1 MRMRLTS
8 IAMKIIMFSL
18 VFAVSI
24 AFATELAAQV
34 QPFRSLEVIAN
45 FHQAWFPVNKP
56 PEQEI
61 SIRGFERFN
70 DRSGIVF
77 TETALFVTDN
87 GGESWAVNGPAL
99 RGHQHIASV
108 HFTDRRSG
116 AVLLHDRSAGDL
128 LIARTYDGG
137 SNWATLKVDL
147 TFSGGDLDLSNA
159 RLAISEHKFEI
170 IARVVTSSNF
180 EGWERHASADGG
192 VTWVL
197 AKRFVEPR
205 SSDEPAASEQK
216 FNWSI
221 ESSGECFGIK
231 TGCVQVRRLFI
242 SGLDVTP
249 QPIREAIDHGRAFAR
264 QEAESRPMFG
274 AVPGGSTR
282 ISLNRGFDKCTAAPV
297 SQMQAWWDN
306 SHFHDA
312 NIYMSGRNRGCS
324 QAQLTASWVQQVSE
338 MGWGLIPTIVGYQ
351 SPCSVCASC
360 VKHSYDPPTAE
371 QQGRG
376 EADIA
381 VTDANNLGLTTG
393 SILYYD
399 MERYDET
406 AGTPGCRVATTA
418 FLKGWTE
425 RIRELGYKSGT
436 YGSPRN
442 AIDDWQFMP
451 EQSRMEAVW
460 MARWDN
466 VPSVWTYLLFPT
478 FPNDV
483 WANHQRIK
491 QWQGPHN
498 ETWGGVTFEIDGNI
512 ADGPV
517 AGIPIPRN
525 TVSDFDGDGLTDIS
539 VFRPSTGQWFVAGT
553 LGPSYNIHQFG
564 VDGDLLVPGD
574 YDGDGETDLAV
585 FRPSNSTW
593 YFRTKG
599 RFYTRQYGQPGDIP
613 APADYDGD
621 GRTDI
626 ALFRPSTGVWYIAFN
641 DSRNTFAQRQFG
653 QAGDLPAS
661 GDYDGDGR
669 ADIAVY
675 RPSNGTWYVQGSAGN
690 FFAATWGEA
699 NDIPAPADYDGDGRI
714 DLAVFRP
721 SNGNWY
727 LMRSTEGFYI
737 QQFGM
742 NGDLP
747 TPGDYDGDGR
757 YDIAV
762 FRPSNSTWY
771 MSQSQVG
778 FRVRTF
784 GVATDEPI
792 PKAYLPR

>member
-1 MRMRLTS
+1 
-8 IAMKIIMFSL
+8 MKIVMFL
-18 VFAVSI
+18 VVFAVSI
-24 AFATELAAQV
+24 AIGTELSAQDHPFQRLQAV
-34 QPFRSLEVIAN
+34 AGFRQPSFL
-45 FHQAWFPVNKP
+45 VNESGKK
-56 PEQEI
+56 EE
-61 SIRGFERFN
+61 SIRGFERF
-70 DRSGIVF
+70 DERSGVVF
-77 TETALFVTDN
+77 TEMALFLTDN
-87 GGESWAVNGPAL
+87 GGESWTLIGPEL
-99 RGHQHIASV
+99 RGQQHIASV
-108 HFTDRRSG
+108 DFKDRRNG
-116 AVLLHDRSAGDL
+116 AVLLHDPTRDDL
-128 LIARTYDGG
+128 LIVRTFDGG
-137 SNWATLKVDL
+137 SNWSTIKVDL
-147 TFSGGDLDLSNA
+147 TFPGGDLDLANA
-159 RLAISEHKFEI
+159 RLAVREKKLEI
-170 IARVVTSSNF
+170 FARIVTSSNF
-180 EGWERHASADGG
+180 EGRA
-192 VTWVL
+192 
-197 AKRFVEPR
+197 RFVSGDGLTWNLAWHLVEPHR
-205 SSDEPAASEQK
+205 DKGPPVDESK
-216 FNWSI
+216 GNWSI
-221 ESSGECFGIK
+221 EAAGECFGFK
-231 TGCVQVRRLFI
+231 KGCIQVRRLI
-242 SGLDVTP
+242 VSGVDVTP
-249 QPIREAIDHGRAFAR
+249 PPIRESIDRSRAAAR
-264 QEAESRPMFG
+264 REAESNPMFG
-274 AVPGGSTR
+274 SVPGGSTR

-312 NIYMSGRNRGCS
+312 NIYMSGRNRGCT
-324 QAQLTASWVQQVSE
+324 QAQLTPSWVQQISE

-351 SPCSVCASC
+351 SPCSVCTSC
-360 VKHSYDPPTAE
+360 AKHSYDPSTAE

-381 VTDANNLGLTTG
+381 VNDANNLGLTSG

-425 RIRELGYKSGT
+425 RVRELGYKSGT

-466 VPSVWTYLLFPT
+466 VPSVWTYVLFPT
-478 FPNDV
+478 FPNNV
-483 WANHQRIK
+483 WHNHQRIK

-517 AGIPIPRN
+517 AGVPIPRN
-525 TVSDFDGDGLTDIS
+525 VVSDFDGDGLTDIS
-539 VFRPSTGQWFVAGT
+539 VFRPPTGQWFVAGT
-553 LGPSYNIHQFG
+553 AGPSYNIYQFG
-564 VDGDLLVPGD
+564 VEGDILVPGD
-574 YDGDGETDLAV
+574 YDGDGKTDLAV

-599 RFYTRQYGQPGDIP
+599 RFFTRQYGQPGDIP

-626 ALFRPSTGVWYIAFN
+626 ALFRPSTGIWYIAFN

-653 QAGDLPAS
+653 QDGDLPAA

-669 ADIAVY
+669 DDIAVF

-690 FFAATWGEA
+690 FFAATWGESG
-699 NDIPAPADYDGDGRI
+699 DIPAPADYDGDAHI

-721 SNGNWY
+721 SNGRWY
-727 LMRSTEGFYI
+727 LMRSSEGFYI
-737 QQFGM
+737 QQFGI
-742 NGDLP
+742 NGDVP
-747 TPGDYDGDGR
+747 APGDYDGDGR

-778 FRVRTF
+778 FRIRTF
-784 GVATDEPI
+784 GVSTDEPI
-792 PKAYLPR
+792 PTAYLPR